1 MKAFRLLVTSLLV
14 TLSMGVSSCGE
25 DELESSPTTSI
36 DTDNLFDKTDKL
48 FAEYIKDYADIKCRF
63 GQQGGSSVLFSGVKN
78 KHLWFSEY
86 DAATKQLKSEW
97 TDIEE
102 TDTILNVYKGYGE
115 YETVKLNYILPA
127 FYKKTSTGDIVT
139 LKLEEDKGRDLNL
152 ANATT
157 QALQLFLGYLTERLK
172 SEDDVQDLG

>member
-1 MKAFRLLVTSLLV
+1 
-14 TLSMGVSSCGE
+14 MGVSSCGE
-25 DELESSPTTSI
+25 DELDSSPTTSI

-63 GQQGGSSVLFSGVKN
+63 GQQGGNSVLFSGVKN

-86 DAATKQLKSEW
+86 DATTKLLKSEW

-127 FYKKTSTGDIVT
+127 FYKK
-139 LKLEEDKGRDLNL
+139 
-152 ANATT
+152 
-157 QALQLFLGYLTERLK
+157 Q
-172 SEDDVQDLG
+172 VQEILLH